1 MARSLKA
8 YTDDYLK
15 LAEAGEDVAQMQ
27 LGLLFSTGQKGAPL
41 DYVTAHKW
49 LNLAALR
56 GNDEAKYLRK
66 ELAGVMSREEIAE
79 AQRMAREWV
88 STH

>member
-8 YTDDYLK
+8 YTDDYLP
-15 LAEAGEDVAQMQ
+15 LAEAGEDIAQMQ
-27 LGLLFSTGQKGAPL
+27 LGLLYSTGQKGAPL

-66 ELAGVMSREEIAE
+66 ELAGVMSREEIAA
-79 AQRMAREWV
+79 AQRMAREWI

>member
-8 YTDDYLK
+8 YTDDYMK
-15 LAEAGEDVAQMQ
+15 LAEAGENVAQLQ

-41 DYVTAHKW
+41 DYITAHKW
-49 LNLAALR
+49 LNLAALL
-56 GNDEAKYLRK
+56 GNGEAKRLRS
-66 ELAGVMSREEIAE
+66 ELAEGMSREEISE
-79 AQRMAREWV
+79 AQRQAREWV

>member
-27 LGLLFSTGQKGAPL
+27 LGLLYSTGQKGAPL

>member
-8 YTDDYLK
+8 YTDDYMK
-15 LAEAGEDVAQMQ
+15 LAEAGENVAQMK
-27 LGLLFSTGQKGAPL
+27 LGLLYPTGKKVRRWIISPRIN
-41 DYVTAHKW
+41 W

-56 GNDEAKYLRK
+56 GNNEAKRLRT
-66 ELAGVMSREEIAE
+66 ELADVMSREENSE
-79 AQRMAREWV
+79 AQRQAREWV

>member
-1 MARSLKA
+1 M
-8 YTDDYLK
+8 K
-15 LAEAGEDVAQMQ
+15 LAEAGENVAQMQ

-41 DYVTAHKW
+41 DYITAHKW

-56 GNDEAKYLRK
+56 GNGEAKRLRT
-66 ELAGVMSREEIAE
+66 ELSDMMSREEISE
-79 AQRMAREWV
+79 AQRQAREWV

>member
-8 YTDDYLK
+8 YTDDYLP
-15 LAEAGEDVAQMQ
+15 LAEAGECIAQLQ
-27 LGLLFSTGQKGAPL
+27 LGLLYSTGQKGAPL

-56 GNDEAKYLRK
+56 GHDEAKRLRT
-66 ELAGVMSREEIAE
+66 ELASTMSQEDICE
-79 AQRMAREWV
+79 AQRRAREWV
-88 STH
+88 ATH

>member
-1 MARSLKA
+1 MARSLRA
-8 YTDDYLK
+8 HTDDYLQQ
-15 LAEAGEDVAQMQ
+15 AEAGESIAQLQ
-27 LGLLFSTGQKGAPL
+27 LGLLYSTGQKGAPL

-56 GNDEAKYLRK
+56 GNDEAKHLRK
-66 ELAGVMSREEIAE
+66 ELAGVMSREEIAA

>member
-1 MARSLKA
+1 MARSLKT
-8 YTDDYLK
+8 YTKEYLQQ
-15 LAEAGEDVAQMQ
+15 AEAGESVAQLQ

-56 GNDEAKYLRK
+56 GSDEAKRLRT
-66 ELAGVMSREEIAE
+66 ELADVMSREEISE
-79 AQRMAREWV
+79 AQRQAREWV
-88 STH
+88 SAR

>member
-8 YTDDYLK
+8 YTDDYLP
-15 LAEAGEDVAQMQ
+15 LAEAGEDIAQMQ
-27 LGLLFSTGQKGAPL
+27 LGLLYSTGNKGVPL

-49 LNLAALR
+49 LNLAAVR
-56 GNDEAKYLRK
+56 GSDEAKLLRR
-66 ELAGVMSREEIAE
+66 ELSDVMSREEISE
-79 AQRMAREWV
+79 AQRQAREWV

>member
-8 YTDDYLK
+8 YTEDHLR
-15 LAEAGEDVAQMQ
+15 LAEAGESVAQMQ
-27 LGLLFSTGQKGAPL
+27 LGLLYSTGQKGAPL
-41 DYVTAHKW
+41 DYIEAHKW

-56 GNDEAKYLRK
+56 DNNEAKRLRS
-66 ELAGVMSREEIAE
+66 ELADVMSREEISE
-79 AQRMAREWV
+79 AQRQAREWV

>member
-1 MARSLKA
+1 MARSLQA
-8 YTDDYLK
+8 YTDDYLP
-15 LAEAGEDVAQMQ
+15 LAEAGQDAAQMQ
-27 LGLLFSTGQKGAPL
+27 LGLLYSTGQKGAPL
-41 DYVTAHKW
+41 DYVAAHKW

-56 GNDEAKYLRK
+56 GNDEARYLRK
-66 ELAGVMSREEIAE
+66 ELAGVMSRDEIAE

>member
-8 YTDDYLK
+8 YTDDYLP
-15 LAEAGEDVAQMQ
+15 LAEAGEDIAQMQ
-27 LGLLFSTGQKGAPL
+27 LGLLYSTGQKGAPL

-66 ELAGVMSREEIAE
+66 ELAGVMSREEIAA

>member
-1 MARSLKA
+1 MARSLEA
-8 YTDDYLK
+8 YTADYMK
-15 LAEAGEDVAQMQ
+15 LAEAGESVAQMQ

-49 LNLAALR
+49 LNLASLR
-56 GNDEAKYLRK
+56 GNDEAKRLRK
-66 ELAGVMSREEIAE
+66 ELAGVMSQEEIAE

>member
-8 YTDDYLK
+8 YTDDYLP
-15 LAEAGEDVAQMQ
+15 LAEAGEDIAQMQ
-27 LGLLFSTGQKGAPL
+27 LGLLYSTGQKGAPL

-56 GNDEAKYLRK
+56 GNDEAQHLRK
-66 ELAGVMSREEIAE
+66 ELAGVMSREEIAA